1 MILKLEPR
9 FLYIIFPAGI
19 FLAFIAYT
27 FRKILKKLHKKI
39 QEKDGKVRVFLQ
51 EHIESLMI
59 ICSFA
64 TENQTEQDAV
74 QKMEE
79 HKKARMKKI
88 EFQIYAISVLLVL

>member
-1 MILKLEPR
+1 MKDKSVIKWLYNITGKNRINIL
-9 FLYIIFPAGI
+9 
-19 FLAFIAYT
+19 
-27 FRKILKKLHKKI
+27 ILLI
-39 QEKDGKVRVFLQ
+39 VQALLG
-51 EHIESLMI
+51 I